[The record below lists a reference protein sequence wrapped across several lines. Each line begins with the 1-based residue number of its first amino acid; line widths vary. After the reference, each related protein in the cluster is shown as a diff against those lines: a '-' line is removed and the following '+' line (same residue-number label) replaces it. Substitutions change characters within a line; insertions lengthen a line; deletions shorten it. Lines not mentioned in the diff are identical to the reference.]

1 MFEAIASGIFT
12 LVIKNYDHQKYA
24 INFFKNKNN
33 ITYLGSLKSIEN
45 SQLFKKNIINFLSK
59 KHILNKIFFKNTR
72 LIDGNGLQRTKKILC
87 QFIIRRKKNSK

>member
-24 INFFKNKNN
+24 INFLKNKNN

-45 SQLFKKNIINFLSK
+45 SQLFKK
-59 KHILNKIFFKNTR
+59 KHNKFFK
-72 LIDGNGLQRTKKILC
+72 
-87 QFIIRRKKNSK
+87 